1 MNSFYTTKEIL
12 NRIEAHIERF
22 GGQMPECVYY
32 SDLEKIGILK
42 AGKRITEAKYKD
54 LMVRLSMQV
63 NLMEVA

>member
-12 NRIEAHIERF
+12 NRIETHMEQF
-22 GGQMPECVYY
+22 GGQMPEAVYY

-42 AGKRITEAKYKD
+42 AGKKITEAKYKD

-63 NLMEVA
+63 NLIEVA

>member
-12 NRIEAHIERF
+12 NRIETHIEQF
-22 GGQMPECVYY
+22 GGQMPEAVNY

-42 AGKRITEAKYKD
+42 AGKKITEAKYID